1 MEQISYWKAENISSD
16 QEMFFLIYLILFSHT
31 LHHYTLLLE
40 DQV

>member
-1 MEQISYWKAENISSD
+1 MEQISYWKDDNISSD
-16 QEMFFLIYLILFSHT
+16 QEILIYLILFSHT